1 MNQLTLA
8 EDTAIATGASAQST
22 VVPIDNEPAPRL
34 IVEPPLPGP
43 LAQGVVF
50 IPYRVENLR
59 ILPVAGPAA
68 RNVSPRV
75 GHLHIT
81 VDDLPWL
88 WADFGQ
94 SNTIVLA
101 GMPRGQHKVLI
112 ELVDAEGN
120 VFTAQTVTFHSPGK
134 EVVHE
139 AAQANDAQLQE
150 RRGGGPRG
158 EDLHNEEP
166 RNYVDVVSG
175 VPLFVS
181 SDNFDSRS
189 GWPSFTPSIDPANV
203 NEVRDTTRHRR
214 RRDSPHTTEDTAMST
229 TATRS
234 EDTTTDA
241 RVGDGRPEARGGHHP
256 RVGCGPRQDVLREP
270 RVAARRRLHH
280 GQLTTWSSSRRPA
293 PSARFTSARTS
304 RPPRRDPPRACC

>member
-1 MNQLTLA
+1 MNQLIETLA
-8 EDTAIATGASAQST
+8 EDAAIATGAFAQST
-22 VVPIDNEPAPRL
+22 VVPIDNEPTPRL

-120 VFTAQTVTFHSPGK
+120 VFTAQTVTFRSPGK
-134 EVVHE
+134 
-139 AAQANDAQLQE
+139 Q
-150 RRGGGPRG
+150 
-158 EDLHNEEP
+158 
-166 RNYVDVVSG
+166 
-175 VPLFVS
+175 
-181 SDNFDSRS
+181 
-189 GWPSFTPSIDPANV
+189 
-203 NEVRDTTRHRR
+203 VR
-214 RRDSPHTTEDTAMST
+214 
-229 TATRS
+229 
-234 EDTTTDA
+234 
-241 RVGDGRPEARGGHHP
+241 
-256 RVGCGPRQDVLREP
+256 L
-270 RVAARRRLHH
+270 
-280 GQLTTWSSSRRPA
+280 
-293 PSARFTSARTS
+293 
-304 RPPRRDPPRACC
+304 

>member
-1 MNQLTLA
+1 MTPLSETLA
-8 EDTAIATGASAQST
+8 ADPGTDIATGAFAQSA

-34 IVEPPLPGP
+34 IVQQPLPGP

-68 RNVSPRV
+68 RTVSPRV

-120 VFTAQTVTFHSPGK
+120 LFTAQTVTFQSPGK
-134 EVVHE
+134 E
-139 AAQANDAQLQE
+139 
-150 RRGGGPRG
+150 
-158 EDLHNEEP
+158 
-166 RNYVDVVSG
+166 
-175 VPLFVS
+175 
-181 SDNFDSRS
+181 
-189 GWPSFTPSIDPANV
+189 
-203 NEVRDTTRHRR
+203 
-214 RRDSPHTTEDTAMST
+214 
-229 TATRS
+229 
-234 EDTTTDA
+234 A
-241 RVGDGRPEARGGHHP
+241 RP
-256 RVGCGPRQDVLREP
+256 
-270 RVAARRRLHH
+270 
-280 GQLTTWSSSRRPA
+280 
-293 PSARFTSARTS
+293 
-304 RPPRRDPPRACC
+304 